1 MMDLGLT
8 DKVALITG
16 GIRGLGRAI
25 AEKLAAEKVKIV
37 VTGTNEERA
46 KKAADEISSAYGVEA
61 LGLKHDVSS
70 EESTKEVVKSV
81 IAKFKKIDIL
91 INNAGVTSD
100 GIVMTMKKKIGI
112 K

>member
-46 KKAADEISSAYGVEA
+46 KKQQMKYHQLMV
-61 LGLKHDVSS
+61 LKPWV
-70 EESTKEVVKSV
+70 
-81 IAKFKKIDIL
+81 
-91 INNAGVTSD
+91 
-100 GIVMTMKKKIGI
+100 
-112 K
+112 